1 MQHKMLKLSTLAILI
16 AGATGANAA
25 VYKVVEVTDASDV
38 ESLQYFPTA
47 NTSNNSVEFYGQGIK
62 ASEPGANCFDTAST
76 SCTPDDYTVVGESRK
91 GTAGINYRDTIAFLT
106 DNYQHLNDRYEFE
119 RYCNDNLGFN
129 TCDVWSEEQYYGLA
143 YNRDDV
149 KDRTGL
155 GGLQREQAAWS
166 LGYYSNALPIVNG
179 ERITT
184 FANTAASYDDAAE
197 LGTIIDDG
205 SHLTPNTVVNG
216 IVAGTGADY
225 VYGITSSAYFSK
237 DGRNARAFD
246 KRGFVNAGENKTEL
260 APPTVSRTDDK
271 LAEKTGQTLAND
283 AVIYNDQLLVVGSA
297 SYAPS
302 FYYNRGSSSNPTW
315 EYDNDKLPDLDDIKG
330 DDNLDISFNDD
341 RFKSCVTNASPS
353 NVYSNFE
360 CQFSTFANQAAF
372 WTVDSAGQAT
382 PGIITTPDELVLD
395 PDNRDRSFQAS
406 AKAVAIVDA
415 KPIITG
421 FSTKYRDD
429 DYYAVRAAVF
439 TPKDGSIA
447 DNNWSMKFIPGTE
460 VENNDG
466 DRQYSYSTGT
476 GINDNNKVIGIAK
489 NYRAENR
496 SYAQKMF
503 VFDNVAGKTKF
514 LDTSI
519 DSTIFFDGSNGYA
532 AAINNSDVVVGW
544 VDSETVNQVDGRQRR
559 QRAFLFNDGTKIAN
573 SPLSANGAWM
583 LDNLTNDNGDTSAVA
598 NQFRIAQATGI
609 NDAGVISATA
619 LRCAAGYD
627 NLTSESQCSGG
638 ERLVAVKLVPIP
650 DGTVDVRPEESGT
663 IERSGASFGMFALT
677 LLGLFGF
684 RRRK

>member
-1 MQHKMLKLSTLAILI
+1 
-16 AGATGANAA
+16 
-25 VYKVVEVTDASDV
+25 
-38 ESLQYFPTA
+38 
-47 NTSNNSVEFYGQGIK
+47 
-62 ASEPGANCFDTAST
+62 
-76 SCTPDDYTVVGESRK
+76 
-91 GTAGINYRDTIAFLT
+91 
-106 DNYQHLNDRYEFE
+106 
-119 RYCNDNLGFN
+119 
-129 TCDVWSEEQYYGLA
+129 
-143 YNRDDV
+143 
-149 KDRTGL
+149 
-155 GGLQREQAAWS
+155 
-166 LGYYSNALPIVNG
+166 
-179 ERITT
+179 
-184 FANTAASYDDAAE
+184 
-197 LGTIIDDG
+197 
-205 SHLTPNTVVNG
+205 
-216 IVAGTGADY
+216 
-225 VYGITSSAYFSK
+225 
-237 DGRNARAFD
+237 
-246 KRGFVNAGENKTEL
+246 
-260 APPTVSRTDDK
+260 DDK

-372 WTVDSAGQAT
+372 WTVDSSGQAT

-406 AKAVAIVDA
+406 AKAVAVVDA
-415 KPIITG
+415 KPVITG

-559 QRAFLFNDGTKIAN
+559 QRAFLFNDGAKIAN